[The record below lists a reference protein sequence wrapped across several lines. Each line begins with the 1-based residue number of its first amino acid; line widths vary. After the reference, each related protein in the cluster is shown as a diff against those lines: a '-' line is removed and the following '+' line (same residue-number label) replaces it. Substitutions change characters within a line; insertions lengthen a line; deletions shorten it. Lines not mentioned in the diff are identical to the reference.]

1 MTEDRPVQLEVRD
14 GVAHLT
20 LNRPE
25 QSNALN
31 AALLAAL
38 LQDVRSLQGDP
49 SVRAVLLSGAG
60 KNFCGGG
67 DVREFASK
75 GEDLP
80 AHLVVL
86 TEQLGEIAKGLV
98 HLDAPVIAA
107 VRGAATGGGGLGL
120 ACAADIVVAGESARF
135 MLGATRVGMAPDAGL
150 TFTLPRLIGLRAA
163 LDLALTNPM
172 LGAHEAREL
181 GLVGRV
187 VPDEEV
193 HDHALTL
200 ATALASGPAASQAE
214 TKRLLWAGAGAA
226 FDAVLDDEAATVSR
240 LSGTAD
246 SREGLAA
253 VIERRPAVYGRDEVA
268 P

>member
-1 MTEDRPVQLEVRD
+1 MTDEPPVLLDVED

-31 AALLAAL
+31 AALLEAL
-38 LQDVRSLQGDP
+38 LDAVASLQDRDD
-49 SVRAVLLSGAG
+49 VRAVLFTGNG

-75 GEDLP
+75 GEQLP
-80 AHLVVL
+80 EHLVVL
-86 TEQLGEIAKGLV
+86 TEQLGRIAAGLV

-150 TFTLPRLIGLRAA
+150 TFTLPRLIGLRAS
-163 LDLALTNPM
+163 L
-172 LGAHEAREL
+172 E
-181 GLVGRV
+181 
-187 VPDEEV
+187 
-193 HDHALTL
+193 L
-200 ATALASGPAASQAE
+200 ATALAAGPAASLAA
-214 TKRLLWAGAGAA
+214 TKRLMWAGAGAA
-226 FDAVLDDEAATVSR
+226 FDAVLDDEAAVVSA

-253 VIERRPAVYGRDEVA
+253 VIERRSAVFGRDTVA
-268 P
+268 

>member
-1 MTEDRPVQLEVRD
+1 MTETATAPVLLDVRD

-31 AALLAAL
+31 AALLEAL
-38 LQDVRSLQGDP
+38 LDAVRSLQERDD
-49 SVRAVLLSGAG
+49 VRAVLFSGNG

-67 DVREFASK
+67 DVVEFASK
-75 GEDLP
+75 GEQLP
-80 AHLVVL
+80 EHLVVL
-86 TEQLGEIAKGLV
+86 TEQLGRIASGLV
-98 HLDAPVIAA
+98 HLDAPVVAA

-150 TFTLPRLIGLRAA
+150 TFTLPRLIGLRAS
-163 LDLALTNPM
+163 LELALLNPM
-172 LGAHEAREL
+172 LGAQEAKDL

-187 VPDEEV
+187 VVDDEV
-193 HDHALTL
+193 HAHALEI
-200 ATALASGPAASQAE
+200 ATSIAAGPAASQAA
-214 TKRLLWAGAGAA
+214 TKRLLWVGAGAT
-226 FDAVLDDEAATVSR
+226 FDAVLDDEAATVSE

-246 SREGLAA
+246 AREGLAA
-253 VIERRPAVYGRDEVA
+253 VIERRAAVFGGSVA
-268 P
+268 

>member
-1 MTEDRPVQLEVRD
+1 MTDDRPVLLDVRD

-31 AALLAAL
+31 AALLEAL
-38 LQDVRSLQGDP
+38 LEDVRSLQGRDD
-49 SVRAVLLSGAG
+49 VRAVLFTGSG

-75 GEDLP
+75 GERLP
-80 AHLVVL
+80 EHLVVL
-86 TEQLGEIAKGLV
+86 TEQLGEIAAGLV
-98 HLDAPVIAA
+98 GLDAPVVAA
-107 VRGAATGGGGLGL
+107 VQGAATGGGGLGL
-120 ACAADIVVAGESARF
+120 ACAADLLIAGESARF

-163 LDLALTNPM
+163 MELALLNPM
-172 LGAHEAREL
+172 LSAQEAKDL

-187 VPDEEV
+187 VPDAEL
-193 HDHALTL
+193 HD
-200 ATALASGPAASQAE
+200 TALGIATTLSAGPAASLAA
-214 TKRLLWAGAGAA
+214 TKRLMWAGAGASFA
-226 FDAVLDDEAATVSR
+226 AVLDDEARTVSE

-253 VIERRPAVYGRDEVA
+253 VIERRAAVFGQGA
-268 P
+268 TA